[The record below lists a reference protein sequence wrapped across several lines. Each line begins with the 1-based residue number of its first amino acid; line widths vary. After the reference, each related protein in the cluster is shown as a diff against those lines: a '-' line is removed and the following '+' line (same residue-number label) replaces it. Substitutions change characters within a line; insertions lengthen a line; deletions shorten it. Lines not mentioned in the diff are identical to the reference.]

1 MLSTRSLSIV
11 LSLVT
16 LVACSND
23 QPSNDERS
31 SGQGPAASPLEG
43 TYRLAELNGKPALA
57 TGGKR
62 GAHLQFQKSARD
74 SGRVSG
80 STGCN
85 RLTGTFTRDGGA
97 LRFGPAAMT
106 RMACADQR
114 LNEQE
119 LAFVAALQATE
130 RHTVAGD
137 TLTLFGPSGA
147 LARLVAESP
156 RAMADTMSAAV
167 KGNVPLAS
175 DTVGWLGDYVYL
187 ADAGRFT
194 DCASGASYPVAQV
207 GESIA
212 LERAY
217 TAARTQPGAPVLV
230 SLRGHLEE
238 RPAMEGHRRVVHLVV
253 DRFEGASP
261 GHECSEI
268 TPVGP

>member
-1 MLSTRSLSIV
+1 MRCSQSLSLV
-11 LSLVT
+11 LSLRA
-16 LVACSND
+16 LVACTG
-23 QPSNDERS
+23 
-31 SGQGPAASPLEG
+31 GQRPDAQRRDAQRAAATPLEG
-43 TYRLAELNGKPALA
+43 TYWLVELNGKPALA
-57 TGGKR
+57 TGGAR
-62 GAHLQFQKSARD
+62 HGNLQFQSARD

-85 RLTGTFTRDGGA
+85 RFSATFTRAGA
-97 LRFGPAAMT
+97 ALHFGPAAMT
-106 RMACADQR
+106 RMACAEQR

-130 RHTVAGD
+130 RHEVAGD

-238 RPAMEGHRRVVHLVV
+238 RPAMEGNRRVVYLVV
-253 DRFEGASP
+253 DRFERASP
-261 GHECSEI
+261 DHECAEI
-268 TPVGP
+268 TPVRP